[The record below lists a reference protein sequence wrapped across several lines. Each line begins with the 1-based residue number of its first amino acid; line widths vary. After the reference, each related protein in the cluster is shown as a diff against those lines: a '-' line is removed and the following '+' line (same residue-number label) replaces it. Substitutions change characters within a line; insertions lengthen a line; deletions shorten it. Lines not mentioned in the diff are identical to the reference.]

1 VGRAAARQEE
11 KTEEGDMPYIPGQLR
26 YTQEHEWVSLEEDG
40 TATIGITDFAQSELG
55 DIVYV
60 ELPQEGD
67 SLTHMESFG
76 TIEAVKT
83 VSDLYA
89 PVTGEILAVNQQL
102 VDAPTMINESPYD
115 DGWLVKVKL
124 DEPGELEKLL
134 SAEQYAEQVGQ
145 ED

>member
-1 VGRAAARQEE
+1 
-11 KTEEGDMPYIPGQLR
+11 MPYIPRQLR
-26 YTQEHEWVSLEEDG
+26 YTQEHEWVSLEGDG

-55 DIVYV
+55 DIVFV

-67 SLTHMESFG
+67 KLVQMESFG

-89 PVTGEILAVNQQL
+89 PVTGEVTAVNQQL

-115 DGWLVKVKL
+115 DGWLVKVRL
-124 DEPGELEKLL
+124 SDPSELERLL
-134 SAEQYAEQVGQ
+134 TAEQYSEQIGRS
-145 ED
+145 D

>member
-1 VGRAAARQEE
+1 
-11 KTEEGDMPYIPGQLR
+11 MPYIPPQLR

-67 SLTHMESFG
+67 ELTQMESFG

-89 PVTGEILAVNQQL
+89 PVSGEILAVNQQL
-102 VDAPTMINESPYD
+102 VDAPTLINESPYD

-124 DEPGELEKLL
+124 SDPGELEKLL
-134 SAEQYAEQVGQ
+134 SAEQYGEQVGQ